1 MLTRVGGIRQRGG
14 MDDVTGAVIWP
25 SSTAMAGVMEH
36 SSRVRGKMQ
45 DATVLELGAGLGLV
59 GMAASSRRI

>member
-1 MLTRVGGIRQRGG
+1 